1 MHASWLGVLDLLMPL
16 GHKVAEAMFRFSVEK
31 VLRRLFER
39 APGDNSSYPAFLG
52 TMMRFA
58 RRGPT

>member
-1 MHASWLGVLDLLMPL
+1 MPL